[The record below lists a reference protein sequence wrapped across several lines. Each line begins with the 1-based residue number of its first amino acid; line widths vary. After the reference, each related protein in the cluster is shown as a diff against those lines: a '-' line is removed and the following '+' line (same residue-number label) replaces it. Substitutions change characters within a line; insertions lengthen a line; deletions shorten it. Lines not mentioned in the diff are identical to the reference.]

1 MKIIMSKRYLDIARN
16 HFLPVSLVK
25 THEGIMTVEENE
37 CREIVISINDLW
49 GFKVFDSILKT
60 GIAVIGSSISI
71 FQHIT
76 DLESNLEYTCER
88 YRKHVVIP
96 DNRKAA

>member
-49 GFKVFDSILKT
+49 GFKVFD
-60 GIAVIGSSISI
+60 AVLSSCVAIVANAVSI
-71 FQHIT
+71 FKHVT
-76 DLESNLEYTCER
+76 DLDSNIENTCER